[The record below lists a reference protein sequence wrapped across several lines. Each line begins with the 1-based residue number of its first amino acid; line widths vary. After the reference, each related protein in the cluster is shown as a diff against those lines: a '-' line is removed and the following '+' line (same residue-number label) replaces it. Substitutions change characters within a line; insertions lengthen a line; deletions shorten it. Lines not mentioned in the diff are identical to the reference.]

1 MPCRVCSGV
10 TQLSYKH
17 WCILTTRQQG
27 TDQCRQVCQAT
38 VLYKLYEVAEH
49 AVHLQNDYMI
59 VALRKLRV
67 KCTGFS
73 SDLL

>member
-1 MPCRVCSGV
+1 MACRVCSGV

-17 WCILTTRQQG
+17 WCILTTWQQG
-27 TDQCRQVCQAT
+27 LDQCWYVCQAT

-49 AVHLQNDYMI
+49 AVHMQNDYMI
-59 VALRKLRV
+59 AALRILRATY
-67 KCTGFS
+67 TGFS